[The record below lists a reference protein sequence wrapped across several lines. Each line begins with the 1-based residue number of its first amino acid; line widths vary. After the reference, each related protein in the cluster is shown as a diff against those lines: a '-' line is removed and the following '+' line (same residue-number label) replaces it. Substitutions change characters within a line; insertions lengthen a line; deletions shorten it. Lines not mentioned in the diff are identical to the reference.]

1 MKPCGSPFPLL
12 VAIALS
18 YYDDWYLQFSKEKQY
33 YHESF
38 INIVNALDPVSFYS
52 QRLMRMM
59 VAIFGRK
66 LNLMIEKLESYVTM
80 PLRIH

>member
-33 YHESF
+33 WRVVILS
-38 INIVNALDPVSFYS
+38 
-52 QRLMRMM
+52 
-59 VAIFGRK
+59 
-66 LNLMIEKLESYVTM
+66 
-80 PLRIH
+80 